1 MKLLNRKAVSV
12 LLCTVLAFALCV
24 PVFAAGRGEEEFE
37 DFREKLYNFWQQE
50 AYDGLNNGEAVY
62 DHEWTE
68 GVTYLNPEHPS
79 YDGTWDTHIVSAYT
93 IDNFHDG
100 AWIYDFKF
108 ISDGFAWYGLEYFDD
123 MPPIAF
129 DGWDELTPDLY
140 GDLDLSNTCI
150 YRLFSPNID
159 QTHISSV
166 CLDGCSWLEEAAF
179 IGQNHCESFSALGC
193 PSLRSL
199 VLTGGAFRTI
209 DFDHKDYGA
218 FALRAAGPGYVGVV
232 CSKYDEGVVKLSAN
246 DPLGLFIGWYK
257 GDMLVSREL
266 ETDVTTGGTYTACFA
281 GDADDNGELTA
292 ADALLI
298 LRYAMDVL
306 PFEINSRFLDID
318 GNGSVEASDALIVMR
333 IAMGVN

>member
-12 LLCTVLAFALCV
+12 LLCTVLALALCV

-62 DHEWTE
+62 DHEWSHPIE
-68 GVTYLNPEHPS
+68 NYLFDEFPTYQNTWWTNLTPVLQLPVLH
-79 YDGTWDTHIVSAYT
+79 DGTEMYE
-93 IDNFHDG
+93 FR
-100 AWIYDFKF
+100 FR
-108 ISDGFAWYGLEYFDD
+108 SDGYHWHDHVFVSGYEYSVDGFDY
-123 MPPIAF
+123 
-129 DGWDELTPDLY
+129 LTPDLY
-140 GDLDLSNTCI
+140 GDLDLSNTSI

-209 DFDHKDYGA
+209 DFDYKDCGA

-232 CSKYDEGVVKLSAN
+232 CSKYNEGVVKLSAN